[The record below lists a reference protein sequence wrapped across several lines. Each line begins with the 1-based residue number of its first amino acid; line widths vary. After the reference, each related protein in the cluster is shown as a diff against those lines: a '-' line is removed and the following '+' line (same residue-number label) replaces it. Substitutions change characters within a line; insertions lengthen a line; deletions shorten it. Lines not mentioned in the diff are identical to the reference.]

1 MMTTRKTM
9 ITEIDFHELTDE
21 QFHALCEL
29 IGEDSREMARLDE
42 NPIRVWY
49 SPGNDSTV
57 VRYTKMLQIE
67 GNQLG
72 RILGVTT
79 GDTEER
85 ASSRRNDG
93 TDHLE
98 EPR

>member
-1 MMTTRKTM
+1 MKREPMRTAE
-9 ITEIDFHELTDE
+9 INIFALTEG
-21 QFHALCEL
+21 QFRALCEL
-29 IGEDSREMARLDE
+29 IGEDSQELARLDE

-49 SPGNDSTV
+49 SRGDDSTV

-79 GDTEER
+79 AGTEEPV
-85 ASSRRNDG
+85 SSWRNG
-93 TDHLE
+93 GMDHLE
-98 EPR
+98 GPK